1 MGRTVLEEAATP
13 EFPRFAKALPGNP
26 HDSSPSG
33 TTAYR
38 QPCRDRGR
46 LKTSHACTDGTLLQL
61 SFDRNKK
68 VRFNCAETVDD
79 ADCLWKL
86 SEKMEITWDRVG
98 RTFLSDR
105 TWRGNPSLVSCQ
117 TPVKFNECK
126 SLGLSIYRLWRA
138 MWCRLRCPQTTPS
151 PYPDVILSADS
162 VLLQQNGIKRG
173 IHAFCCCTSGPNRLQ
188 MLTKPHSYT
197 KSMSSRGQRG
207 ICSSR
212 SLRSLRL
219 LLFHFAF
226 LRQKSLAP

>member
-33 TTAYR
+33 TIAYR

-98 RTFLSDR
+98 RTFLSDDR
-105 TWRGNPSLVSCQ
+105 TGTVWVGHSCP
-117 TPVKFNECK
+117 TE
-126 SLGLSIYRLWRA
+126 LG
-138 MWCRLRCPQTTPS
+138 
-151 PYPDVILSADS
+151 DVIL
-162 VLLQQNGIKRG
+162 
-173 IHAFCCCTSGPNRLQ
+173 
-188 MLTKPHSYT
+188 HSYRARRLSSSPSASRSACPFIARGEQCGVAYAALKPLHPLT
-197 KSMSSRGQRG
+197 WMSS
-207 ICSSR
+207 
-212 SLRSLRL
+212 
-219 LLFHFAF
+219 
-226 LRQKSLAP
+226 